1 MTSNV
6 GVRIPRPTDANIIIK
21 SKRKKMKKLFLIIGA
36 PGSGK
41 TTDASIIAGKND
53 NIVHYSTGDM
63 LREEVASGSELGQ
76 TIDGFISKGALV
88 PLNII
93 IDTIISAI
101 KNAPV
106 DNILIDGYPR
116 SVEQMTALDELLAKE
131 DDIELVS
138 TIEVRVSQEVAKDR
152 ILGRAADAKPGE
164 ERSDDSIDVF
174 YDRMKIYTDPLA
186 EIQEF
191 YTKKNLLKVINGER
205 ELDPIVAEMEAFI
218 KSNI

>member
-1 MTSNV
+1 
-6 GVRIPRPTDANIIIK
+6 
-21 SKRKKMKKLFLIIGA
+21 MKKLFLIIGA

-41 TTDASIIAGKND
+41 TTDASIIAEKND

-76 TIDGFISKGALV
+76 TIESYISKGALV
-88 PLNII
+88 PLDII
-93 IDTIISAI
+93 INTIVSAI

-116 SVEQMTALDELLAKE
+116 SVEQMRALDELLEKE

-138 TIEVRVSQEVAKDR
+138 TIEVRVSEDVAKER
-152 ILGRAADAKPGE
+152 ILGRAAEAKPGE
-164 ERSDDSIDVF
+164 ERSDDSIEVF
-174 YDRMKIYTDPLA
+174 FDRMKIYTDPLA

-191 YTKKNLLKVINGER
+191 YTKKNLLKVIDGER
-205 ELDPIVAEMEAFI
+205 ALEPIVEDMENFI
-218 KSNI
+218 KSKI

>member
-1 MTSNV
+1 
-6 GVRIPRPTDANIIIK
+6 
-21 SKRKKMKKLFLIIGA
+21 MKKLFLIIGA

-41 TTDASIIAGKND
+41 TTDASIIAGKHSD

-76 TIDGFISKGALV
+76 TIDDFISKGALV

-101 KNAPV
+101 KSAPV
-106 DNILIDGYPR
+106 DHVLIDGYPR
-116 SVEQMTALDELLAKE
+116 SVEQMTALAGILENEA
-131 DDIELVS
+131 DIELVS
-138 TIEVRVSQEVAKDR
+138 VIEVRVSEQVAKDR

-164 ERSDDSIDVF
+164 ERSDDSVEVF

-191 YTKKNLLKVINGER
+191 YTAKELLKVINGER
-205 ELDPIVAEMEAFI
+205 TLEPIVAEMEAFI
-218 KSNI
+218 QSKI